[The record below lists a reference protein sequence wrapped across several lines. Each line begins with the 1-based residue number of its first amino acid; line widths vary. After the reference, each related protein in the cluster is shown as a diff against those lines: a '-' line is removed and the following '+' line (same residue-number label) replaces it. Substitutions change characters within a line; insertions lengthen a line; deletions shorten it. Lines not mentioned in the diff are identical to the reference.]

1 MPRVRLDHA
10 LVGADWR
17 RDALLEWDDA
27 GGIVSITPDA
37 AATPGVE
44 TIEGAAVPGIANLHS
59 HTFQRAIAG
68 VSESLGVGG
77 DTFWTWRRAMYRAVE
92 RLTPENLRA
101 VASLAFAEML
111 EGGFTSVAEFHYIH
125 NGPDGRPYTRRAAM
139 AEAVI
144 AAAKETGIG
153 LTLLPVFYAHGG
165 FGGKPLE
172 KAQRRFGCD
181 LDGFAKLVEDSA
193 TALRAFPGAALGIAP
208 HSLRAVAPAELK
220 SLVRGFSG
228 KPLHIHAAEQVRE
241 VEECVASLGR
251 RPVEYLLDEMPVG
264 PDWCLVHST
273 HLTPAE
279 TSRLAESGAVAGL
292 CPVTEAN
299 LGDGIF
305 PAQAYLKAGGRLG
318 VGTDSNIRIDAAE
331 ELRQLEYSQRLRD
344 KARNVLAEP
353 GRSTG
358 RRLFDTA
365 IASAAPVLARPVGA
379 LEPGNRA
386 DFVVLDTRHLSMLGR
401 GGDTWLDSW
410 IFAAGK
416 EAVREVWAGG
426 TRVVNQGRH
435 IAAEAIRRRY
445 ARVLNQLTDGN
456 S

>member
-1 MPRVRLDHA
+1 MPRVRLEHA
-10 LVGADWR
+10 LVAADWR
-17 RDALLEWDDA
+17 RDVRLEWDDA
-27 GGIVSITPDA
+27 GRIVAVTPDSVA
-37 AATPGVE
+37 SGIE
-44 TIEGAAVPGIANLHS
+44 TIRGAAIPGIANLHS

-77 DTFWTWRRAMYRAVE
+77 DTFWTWRQAMYRAVE
-92 RLTPENLRA
+92 RLTPDNLRA
-101 VASLAFAEML
+101 VAALAFAEML
-111 EGGFTSVAEFHYIH
+111 EGGFTAVAEFHYIH
-125 NGPDGRPYTRRAAM
+125 NGPDGRPYAASAAM

-144 AAAKETGIG
+144 EAAKETGIG

-181 LDGFAKLVEDSA
+181 LDGFAKLVEASSN
-193 TALRAFPGAALGIAP
+193 ALRALPGSALGIAP

-220 SLVRGFSG
+220 SLAQSFSG
-228 KPLHIHAAEQVRE
+228 KPFHIHAAEQVRE

-251 RPVEYLLDEMPVG
+251 RPVEFLLDEMPVG
-264 PDWCLVHST
+264 RDWCLVHST

-279 TSRLAESGAVAGL
+279 TQRLAQSGAVAGL

-305 PAQAYLKAGGRLG
+305 PAAAYLKAGGRLG
-318 VGTDSNIRIDAAE
+318 VGTDSNIRVDAAE
-331 ELRQLEYSQRLRD
+331 ELRQLEYSQRLHH

-358 RRLFDTA
+358 RRLFDA
-365 IASAAPVLARPVGA
+365 AVASAAPVLARPVGA

-386 DFVVLDTRHLSMLGR
+386 DFMALDTGHLSMIGR
-401 GGDTWLDSW
+401 MGDTWLDSW
-410 IFAAGK
+410 IFAVGK
-416 EAVREVWAGG
+416 EAVREVWVGG
-426 TRVVNQGRH
+426 KCVVQNGQH

-445 ARVLNQLTDGN
+445 AGIVNQLTDGN

>member
-1 MPRVRLDHA
+1 MPRVIMEHA

-17 RDALLEWDDA
+17 RNVDLEWDDA
-27 GGIVSITPDA
+27 GCIVAVTPDSVASGIETIAGVSI
-37 AATPGVE
+37 
-44 TIEGAAVPGIANLHS
+44 PGIANLHS

-77 DTFWTWRRAMYRAVE
+77 DTFWTWRQAMYRAVE
-92 RLTPENLRA
+92 RLNPDNLHA
-101 VASLAFAEML
+101 VAALAFAEML
-111 EGGFTSVAEFHYIH
+111 EGGFTAVAEFHYIH
-125 NGPDGRPYTRRAAM
+125 NAPDGRPYADRAVM
-139 AEAVI
+139 AQAIVE
-144 AAAKETGIG
+144 AAAETNMG

-172 KAQRRFGCD
+172 TAQRRFGSD
-181 LDGFAKLVEDSA
+181 LDGFAKLVETSA
-193 TALRAFPGAALGIAP
+193 AALKSLPGSALGIAP

-220 SLVRGFSG
+220 TLAHSFSG
-228 KPLHIHAAEQVRE
+228 KPIHIHAAEQVRE

-251 RPVEYLLDEMPVG
+251 RPVEFLLDELPVG
-264 PDWCLVHST
+264 KEWCLVHST

-279 TSRLAESGAVAGL
+279 TQRLAQSGAVAGL

-305 PAQAYLKAGGRLG
+305 PAGAYLKAGGRLG
-318 VGTDSNIRIDAAE
+318 VGTDSNIHIDAAE
-331 ELRQLEYSQRLRD
+331 ELRQLEYSQRLHH

-358 RRLFDTA
+358 RRLFDA
-365 IASAAPVLARPVGA
+365 AVASAAPVLARQVGA
-379 LEPGNRA
+379 LQLGNRA
-386 DFVVLDTRHLSMLGR
+386 DFVVLDTGHLSMLGR
-401 GGDTWLDSW
+401 AGDTWLDSW

-426 TRVVNQGRH
+426 RRVVNQGRH

-445 ARVLNQLTDGN
+445 AGIVNQLTDGN

>member
-1 MPRVRLDHA
+1 MPRVLLDSA
-10 LVGADWR
+10 LVGEEWR
-17 RDALLEWDDA
+17 RRVALEWGDS
-27 GGIVSITPDA
+27 GRIVAVTPDS
-37 AATPGVE
+37 AATGIE
-44 TIEGAAVPGIANLHS
+44 TIEGATVPGIANLHS
-59 HTFQRAIAG
+59 HSFQRAIAG

-77 DTFWTWRRAMYRAVE
+77 DTFWTWRQAMYRAVE

-101 VASLAFAEML
+101 VACLAFAEML

-125 NGPDGRPYTRRAAM
+125 NAPDGTPYADRAVM
-139 AEAVI
+139 AAAVI
-144 AAAKETGIG
+144 EAAKETGIG

-172 KAQRRFGCD
+172 KAQRRFGSD
-181 LDGFAKLVEDSA
+181 LEGFAELVDDS
-193 TALRAFPGAALGIAP
+193 TAALKALPGAALGIAP
-208 HSLRAVAPAELK
+208 HSLRAVAPNELK
-220 SLVRGFSG
+220 SLARGFPG
-228 KPLHIHAAEQVRE
+228 KPFHIHAAEQVRE
-241 VEECVASLGR
+241 VDECVASLGR

-264 PDWCLVHST
+264 PDWCLIHST

-279 TSRLAESGAVAGL
+279 TSRLAKSGAVAGL

-305 PAQAYLKAGGRLG
+305 PAPAFLKAGGRLG

-344 KARNVLAEP
+344 KARNVLAEQ

-358 RRLFDTA
+358 RRLFDAA
-365 IASAAPVLARPVGA
+365 IASAAQVLARPVGA

-416 EAVREVWAGG
+416 EAVREAWAGG
-426 TRVVNQGRH
+426 RRVVSQGRH
-435 IAAEAIRRRY
+435 VAAEAIRRRY
-445 ARVLNQLTDGN
+445 AGVLIQLTGGN